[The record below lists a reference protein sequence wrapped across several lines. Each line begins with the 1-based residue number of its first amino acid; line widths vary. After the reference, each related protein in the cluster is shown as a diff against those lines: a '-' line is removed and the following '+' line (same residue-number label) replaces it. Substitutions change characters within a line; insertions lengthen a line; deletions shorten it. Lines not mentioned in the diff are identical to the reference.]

1 MVRGPIVK
9 PPADQELSAG
19 TAATGNLKLS
29 VTRHQCSATRF
40 DFGCCGIGLFVRRTA
55 IGLTILRVSERVF
68 QDRREAGQILGEM
81 VAALPDL
88 GDGVV
93 LGLVRGG
100 VPVAFEVAK
109 ACGLPLDILV
119 VRKLG
124 VPGQEEL
131 AMGAVASG
139 GGVVLNEHV
148 LRSYRISERKLEH
161 VIEREIEEL
170 ERREKLYRDG
180 RPALEITERAA
191 ILVDDG
197 LATGAS
203 MRAGIRAVKGRA
215 RRVVVAV
222 PVGAKSICEQLR
234 QESDEVICALM
245 PEPLDA
251 VSLFYREFRATSDE
265 EVRALLKQGLG
276 LGVRD

>member
-1 MVRGPIVK
+1 MDSEQR
-9 PPADQELSAG
+9 AL
-19 TAATGNLKLS
+19 N
-29 VTRHQCSATRF
+29 RN
-40 DFGCCGIGLFVRRTA
+40 
-55 IGLTILRVSERVF
+55 TILRVSERAF
-68 QDRREAGQILGEM
+68 QDRREAGQVLGEL

-88 GDGVV
+88 QDGVV

-100 VPVAFEVAK
+100 VPVAFEVAR
-109 ACGLPLDILV
+109 ACRLPMDILI

-131 AMGAVASG
+131 AMGAIASG
-139 GGVVLNEHV
+139 GGVVLNDHV
-148 LRSYRISERKLEH
+148 LRAYRISEKKLEH
-161 VIEREIEEL
+161 VIERELEEL

-180 RPALEITERAA
+180 RPAAEIAGRPV

-203 MRAGIRAVKGRA
+203 MRAAIRAVKGRA

-222 PVGAKSICEQLR
+222 PVGAKSTCEELR
-234 QESDEVICALM
+234 RDADDVVCPLM

-251 VSLFYREFRATSDE
+251 VSLFYREFGATPDDE
-265 EVRALLKQGLG
+265 VKALMRQGDQGLG
-276 LGVRD
+276 LTKSAR